1 MTPLERI
8 CVCGASIKIET
19 DDKRYAETK
28 IKVWE
33 RKHEKCRPIKVEKL
47 IVGHPRTKKGHI
59 HDRHR
64 TH

>member
-19 DDKRYAETK
+19 DDLKYAAAK

-33 RKHEKCRPIKVEKL
+33 KKHSRCKPIKAEKL
-47 IVGHPRTKKGHI
+47 ITGHPRTKK
-59 HDRHR
+59 RAY
-64 TH
+64 

>member
-19 DDKRYAETK
+19 DDHKYAESK

-33 RKHEKCRPIKVEKL
+33 KKHSHCKPIKEDKL
-47 IVGHPRTKKGHI
+47 IVVHPRTKKGHI
-59 HDRHR
+59 RK
-64 TH
+64 

>member
-1 MTPLERI
+1 MTYFYT
-8 CVCGASIKIET
+8 CDKCGASIKIEK
-19 DDKRYAETK
+19 DDTRYAETK
-28 IKVWE
+28 IKAWE
-33 RKHEKCRPIKVEKL
+33 KKHSQCRPSKVEKL

>member
-33 RKHEKCRPIKVEKL
+33 RKHEKCRPIKEEKL
-47 IVGHPRTKKGHI
+47 ITGHPDTKKGHI
-59 HDRHR
+59 KK
-64 TH
+64 

>member
-19 DDKRYAETK
+19 DDKRYAEAK

-33 RKHEKCRPIKVEKL
+33 KN
-47 IVGHPRTKKGHI
+47 G
-59 HDRHR
+59 
-64 TH
+64 